1 MTLKEFIEVITDL
14 ASDQLDV
21 EVVCTDRETG
31 ESYTPAVGIG
41 PDKDGI
47 RRLFLN

>member
-1 MTLKEFIEVITDL
+1 MTLKEFIDVLHDL
-14 ASDQLDV
+14 AGDEPDV
-21 EVVCTDRETG
+21 EVVCTDHETN

-41 PDKDGI
+41 PDKDGV